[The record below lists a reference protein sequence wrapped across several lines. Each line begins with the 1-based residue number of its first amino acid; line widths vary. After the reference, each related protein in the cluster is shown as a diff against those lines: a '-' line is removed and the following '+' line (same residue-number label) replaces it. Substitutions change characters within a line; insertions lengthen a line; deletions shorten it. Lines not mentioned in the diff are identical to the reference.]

1 MKAFGALRNG
11 WACLTGRRRQAT
23 SEDVRQRTVGKL
35 LLELPRCGRRV
46 RLLWPQ
52 QNPVTTGCEWI
63 VPARDLADWLQ
74 APPKP
79 VVAARPDGVRRA
91 FHLWLQA
98 ADDRGGATTDLPEA
112 FRAEVQGRYREILS
126 AIAGYLRCVQCQAFV
141 VSPWV
146 EEEGRTQDGA
156 FMLSTTRV
164 CCERGHVPF
173 RQESVLEIYR
183 GDPMQGG

>member
-1 MKAFGALRNG
+1 MKGLRALRDG
-11 WACLTGRRRQAT
+11 WLGLSGRRRLASQA
-23 SEDVRQRTVGKL
+23 DVQAWTVGKL
-35 LLELPRCGRRV
+35 LLELPRCGPRV

-52 QNPVTTGCEWI
+52 HDRTTTGCEWI
-63 VPARDLADWLQ
+63 VPARDLGDWLQ

-79 VVAARPDGVRRA
+79 VVAARSDGVRRA

-98 ADDRGGATTDLPEA
+98 ADDQGDATTDLPEA